1 MYKHIS
7 YTNTCHTCT
16 HMYMYAY
23 THLYTYIYY
32 MYRYVCWCVKIWKIY
47 RYRCRCRCRCRCR
60 WRRRCVCEYK
70 HRYFFQGPSGQ
81 WETVHSIW
89 EEIPKLH
96 RTWRLRNENTDVSLI
111 KARSWRCFYWY
122 MVGWLVWNLT
132 PQVPFFLRNLQLRSS
147 CHSMMEFVASVGWLC
162 GNAHFFLWTMKD
174 VDHYWSLYVV
184 NDAIFAINSDIWYHL
199 DFKHFIGEC
208 PWDPK

>member
-47 RYRCRCRCRCRCR
+47 RYRCRCRCRCR

-132 PQVPFFLRNLQLRSS
+132 PQVPFFWETCSSDHPATAWWNLLHQLAGFAAMRI
-147 CHSMMEFVASVGWLC
+147 
-162 GNAHFFLWTMKD
+162 FFFEPWKMLIII
-174 VDHYWSLYVV
+174 DH
-184 NDAIFAINSDIWYHL
+184 
-199 DFKHFIGEC
+199 C
-208 PWDPK
+208 M